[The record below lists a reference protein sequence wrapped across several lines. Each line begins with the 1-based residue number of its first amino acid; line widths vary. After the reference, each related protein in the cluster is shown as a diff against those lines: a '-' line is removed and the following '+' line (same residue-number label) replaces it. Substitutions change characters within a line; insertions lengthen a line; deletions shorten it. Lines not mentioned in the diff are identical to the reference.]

1 MQPRPPGF
9 AKPWRPFTNSRS
21 TCTKRNQM
29 KFSSVAARLPLL
41 FPVTRSGSL
50 TFLLTTFL
58 LCPLTS
64 TAQENLFGNRIRAQ
78 LTPFQQTTLSAEIA
92 ANISK
97 LSLREGETFA
107 HSQQLV
113 EFDCALLNAQ
123 LNRVAAT
130 AEVAR
135 QGLIV
140 NKRLEELNSISS
152 FEVDQATAKV
162 KETEAELEAIKVN
175 VSKCSL
181 GAPFPGRIAKL
192 YVDAYQYVTPG
203 KPLMDILDTSRL
215 EVRLIVPSVWLAW
228 LKPDSRFS
236 LQIEEL
242 GRTYQGRVIRLGAR
256 IDPVSQSLLI
266 TGEIEGEHAELLPGM
281 SGWAS
286 FSKAKR

>member
-1 MQPRPPGF
+1 MRI
-9 AKPWRPFTNSRS
+9 
-21 TCTKRNQM
+21 
-29 KFSSVAARLPLL
+29 AAD
-41 FPVTRSGSL
+41 SL
-50 TFLLTTFL
+50 IFLLTASL
-58 LCPLTS
+58 LFPLTS
-64 TAQENLFGNRIRAQ
+64 TAQENLSGNRIRAQ
-78 LTPFQQTTLSAEIA
+78 LTPYQQTTLSAEIA

-107 HSQQLV
+107 KDHPLV

-123 LNRVAAT
+123 LNKSAAT

-135 QGLIV
+135 QGLKV

-152 FEVDQATAKV
+152 FEVDQATARV

-181 GAPFPGRIAKL
+181 LAPFPGRIAKL
-192 YVDAYQYVTPG
+192 HVDAYQYVTPG

-215 EVRLIVPSVWLAW
+215 EVRLIVPSVWLSW
-228 LKPDSRFS
+228 LKPESRFS
-236 LQIEEL
+236 IRIEEL
-242 GRTYQGRVIRLGAR
+242 ERTYQARVVRLGAR

-266 TGEIEGEHAELLPGM
+266 TGEIEGDHGELLPGM

-286 FSKAKR
+286 FSKVKR

>member
-1 MQPRPPGF
+1 MRI
-9 AKPWRPFTNSRS
+9 
-21 TCTKRNQM
+21 
-29 KFSSVAARLPLL
+29 
-41 FPVTRSGSL
+41 VTGL
-50 TFLLTTFL
+50 TFFLAASLLL
-58 LCPLTS
+58 PLTS
-64 TAQENLFGNRIRAQ
+64 TAQENIFGNRIRAQ
-78 LTPFQQTTLSAEIA
+78 LIPYQQTTLSAEIA

-97 LSLREGETFA
+97 LSLREGETFTNN
-107 HSQQLV
+107 QLLI

-135 QGLIV
+135 QGLKV

-152 FEVDQATAKV
+152 LEVDQATAKV

-181 GAPFPGRIAKL
+181 VAPFSGRVAKL
-192 YVDAYQYVTPG
+192 HVDAYQYVTPG

-242 GRTYQGRVIRLGAR
+242 GRTYQARVVRLGAR
-256 IDPVSQSLLI
+256 IDPINQSLLI
-266 TGEIEGEHAELLPGM
+266 TGEIEGEHGELLSGM